1 MNQTESNKQV
11 YDAMVKEASPSSA
24 IFMNSLRAFFV
35 GGTICAI
42 GEIIHSI
49 LTNVGLSRD
58 DAGLVTGAVLI
69 VTAILL
75 TALGLYGKLGR
86 FAGAG
91 SIVPITG
98 FANAIAAPAIEHKKE
113 GLVIGLSAK
122 MFVIAGPV
130 IVYGTLA
137 SVIVGLIYYFVRS

>member
-1 MNQTESNKQV
+1 MNQSEQNEKI
-11 YDAMVKEASPSSA
+11 YGEMVKAASPPTA
-24 IFMNSLRAFFV
+24 TIANCAKAFLV

-42 GEIIHSI
+42 AEIIHMV
-49 LTNVGLSRD
+49 LMNMGLVRD
-58 DAGLVTGAVLI
+58 DAGLVTAVILI
-69 VTAILL
+69 IVAVLL
-75 TALGLYGKLGR
+75 TALGLYNKLGN

-113 GLVIGLSAK
+113 GLVTGVGAK

-130 IVYGTLA
+130 LVYGTMA
-137 SVIVGLIYYFVRS
+137 SVIVGLFYYFVR